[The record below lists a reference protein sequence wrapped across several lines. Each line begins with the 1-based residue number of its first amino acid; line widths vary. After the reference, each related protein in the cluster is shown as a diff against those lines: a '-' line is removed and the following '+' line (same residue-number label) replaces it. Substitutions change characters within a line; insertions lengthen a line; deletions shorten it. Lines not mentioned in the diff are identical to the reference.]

1 MRTKHW
7 IQKRPFIG
15 AACLWLGVLACGRLA
30 AAVYLSEPFAYPD
43 GLITTTSASLW
54 KHTSG
59 AERQLNVQ
67 NGVLLLRED
76 HSEDVAADL
85 ASGPFAADSGATLYA
100 AFDLTATALPSGEG
114 NYFAHFRDSGSNFR
128 GRVFIAPTADGQAG
142 FYRIG
147 ISNNGKAEEAAFF
160 PQPLAIGTR
169 YPIAVR
175 YEVEFAVSTL
185 WVDPTDADSESVR
198 DDSANPKTI
207 TKFAFRQSLSGGNG
221 MGELQIDNLVVAS
234 TLEEALA
241 GPSSQPRPEPEPE
254 PEPEP
259 VAVIRIVAESQ
270 TVLESA
276 EPLSL
281 TWTRTERTEEELR
294 IALAWSGTAQAGSD
308 FAAPPDAVVIES
320 GKESVSLS
328 IPLLNDEEIEPDEVL
343 EVSFSVEAP
352 HYELET
358 ERIVW
363 TIQDDDRQGLLI
375 QESFSGPDAP
385 VVSLPGWA
393 THSGEPEQT
402 HTMDGALRL
411 TEEDT
416 EDVHLEISG
425 QPFLADGEAE
435 LFAAFDLTV
444 RAAASGS
451 GNYFAHFKG
460 GSATAFRGR
469 LYLRPSEDDAEKFQL
484 GVLPGSSG
492 NPSYAA
498 DLLNLGQNY
507 RVVLGYQVKS
517 ERARLWLNPL
527 EKTSA
532 PDAESQETAS
542 SIDITSF
549 AFRQSLAN
557 GNGMGELSVDN
568 LAVGTNLESVLTE
581 ATPPPPEPPLPSI
594 SIEVLQALAF
604 EEGQRPGQWRISR
617 DGDPS
622 ETLKISLML
631 SGSAL
636 LSEDFTLPF
645 PHQEFVFAAGESSRV
660 LTLAPLDDDAVEG
673 VETVEI
679 SLLPGNGYE
688 AGCPSR
694 AVIDIVD
701 NDAPAL
707 NPPVLLAVD
716 RETLTASVP
725 SGGVFRLQ
733 KSVDLEQWETV
744 ETIEGNDNPFVLPLE
759 SFSENTLFFR
769 LIEGVDPT
777 FASVPCAEGN
787 RILNVG
793 FYAFFSPISHSETPE
808 NPDCSGFNQ
817 HRGYEADL
825 LSALEALDGA
835 GLSFSRRAIPAWDD
849 IWLRSATPEYDL
861 IGGGITILESRTLDA
876 SGQSIVAFTSG
887 HVAFRQS
894 LLVRAKD
901 AANLASYDS
910 LNNEVRVGA
919 LRGTTGEFR
928 LLQLTGLVNEEGA
941 LASGTR
947 IETLNGEV
955 MADGGPAYQIT
966 AAQATDNL
974 SGRLRLQ
981 PPSATMPQVI
991 YLGSETGEAELLQ
1004 ALGDGQI
1011 DALARGEIGNQDAAH
1026 LSEGAFVVSAVDLQ
1040 ATERGGFTL
1049 AAEDTA
1055 LLACLNE
1062 KINWLTRNGEIGYAQ
1077 WRQDPK
1083 VFLNRAALWNSLR
1096 ASAP

>member
-15 AACLWLGVLACGRLA
+15 AAGLWLGVLACGRLA
-30 AAVYLSEPFAYPD
+30 AAIYLSEPFAYPD
-43 GLITTTSASLW
+43 GPITAPSVSPW

-67 NGVLLLRED
+67 SGVLLLRED

-85 ASGPFAADSGATLYA
+85 ASGPFAADSGATLYV
-100 AFDLTATALPSGEG
+100 AFDLTATAFPSGAG
-114 NYFAHFRDSGSNFR
+114 TYFAHFRDSGSNFR

-175 YEVEFAVSTL
+175 YEVETAVSTL
-185 WVDPTDADSESVR
+185 WVDPTDADSESVE

-207 TKFAFRQSLSGGNG
+207 TSFAFRQSLSSGNG

-254 PEPEP
+254 PEPI
-259 VAVIRIVAESQ
+259 AVIRIVAESQ
-270 TVLESA
+270 TVLEGA

-294 IALAWSGTAQAGSD
+294 IALAWAGTALAGSD

-320 GKESVSLS
+320 GRESVSLS
-328 IPLLNDEEIEPDEVL
+328 IPLLNDEEIEPDEIL
-343 EVSFSVEAP
+343 EVSFSLEAP

-363 TIQDDDRQGLLI
+363 TIRDDDRRGLLI
-375 QESFSGPDAP
+375 QENFSSPDAP
-385 VVSLPGWA
+385 VVFLSGWA
-393 THSGEPEQT
+393 THSGQPEQT
-402 HTMDGALRL
+402 QTVDGVLRL
-411 TEEDT
+411 TEDDT
-416 EDVHLEISG
+416 EDVHLEIPG

-435 LFAAFDLTV
+435 LFAAFDLIV

-460 GSATAFRGR
+460 RSATAFRGR

-498 DLLNLGQNY
+498 DLLDLGQNY
-507 RVVLGYQVKS
+507 RVVLSYQAKS

-542 SIDITSF
+542 AIDITSF
-549 AFRQSLAN
+549 AFRQSLVN

-581 ATPPPPEPPLPSI
+581 ATPPPEPPLPSI
-594 SIEVLQALAF
+594 SIEILQSLAF

-617 DGDPS
+617 DSDPS
-622 ETLKISLML
+622 ETLKVSLML

-636 LSEDFTLPF
+636 LSEDFTLSFSP
-645 PHQEFVFAAGESSRV
+645 QEFAFAAGESSRV
-660 LTLAPLDDDAVEG
+660 LSLAPLDDDAVEG

-688 AGCPSR
+688 AGCPGR
-694 AVIDIVD
+694 AVMDIVD

-716 RETLTASVP
+716 RGALTASVP
-725 SGGVFRLQ
+725 FGGVFRLQ
-733 KSVDLEQWETV
+733 KSVDLEQWETM

-759 SFSENTLFFR
+759 NFSENTLFFR
-769 LIEGVDPT
+769 LIEGLDPT

-793 FYAFFSPISHSETPE
+793 FYALFSPISHSETPD

-835 GLSFSRRAIPAWDD
+835 GLAFSRRAIPAWDD

-876 SGQSIVAFTSG
+876 SGKPIVAFTSG

-894 LLVRAKD
+894 LLVRAED
-901 AANLASYDS
+901 ASHLANYDS
-910 LNNEVRVGA
+910 LNSEVRVGA

-941 LASGTR
+941 LALGTR
-947 IETLNGEV
+947 IETPNGEV
-955 MADGGPAYQIT
+955 TADGSPAYQIT

-974 SGRLRLQ
+974 SGRLRLW
-981 PPSATMPQVI
+981 PPSETMPQVI
-991 YLGSETGEAELLQ
+991 YLGSETELLQ

-1062 KINWLTRNGEIGYAQ
+1062 KINWLTRNGEIGYTE
-1077 WRQDPK
+1077 WRKDPK
-1083 VFLNRAALWNSLR
+1083 VFLNRAALWNRLR

>member
-1 MRTKHW
+1 MRIKHW

-15 AACLWLGVLACGRLA
+15 GAFLWLGVLACGRLA
-30 AAVYLSEPFAYPD
+30 AASYLSEPFAYPD
-43 GLITTTSASLW
+43 GPITALASSFW

-59 AERQLNVQ
+59 TERQLNVK
-67 NGVLLLRED
+67 NGALLLRED
-76 HSEDVAADL
+76 HSEDVAANL

-100 AFDLTATALPSGEG
+100 AFDLTATAPPSGEG
-114 NYFAHFRDSGSNFR
+114 TYFAHFRDSGLNFR
-128 GRVFIAPTADGQAG
+128 GRVFIAPTADGRAG

-147 ISNNGKAEEAAFF
+147 ISSGAGSSEEAAFF
-160 PQPLAIGTR
+160 PQPLAIGDR
-169 YPIAVR
+169 YQVALR
-175 YEVEFAVSTL
+175 YEVETAVSTL
-185 WVDPTDADSESVR
+185 WVDPTDTDSESIGNN
-198 DDSANPKTI
+198 DSASPKTI
-207 TKFAFRQSLSGGNG
+207 TRFAFRQSLSSGNG

-234 TLEEALA
+234 TLEETLA

-254 PEPEP
+254 PEP
-259 VAVIRIVAESQ
+259 VAVIQVVAESQ
-270 TVLESA
+270 TTQEGA
-276 EPLSL
+276 EPLLL

-294 IALAWSGTAQAGSD
+294 IALAWSGTAQVGSD
-308 FAAPPDAVVIES
+308 FAAPPEAVVIES
-320 GKESVSLS
+320 GQESVSLS
-328 IPLLNDEEIEPDEVL
+328 ILLLNDEEIEPDEVL
-343 EVSFSVEAP
+343 EVSFSVELP
-352 HYELET
+352 HYELKT

-363 TIQDDDRQGLLI
+363 TIQDDDRRGLLI
-375 QESFSGPDAP
+375 QERFSGPDAP

-393 THSGEPEQT
+393 THSGQAEQMQT
-402 HTMDGALRL
+402 ADGALL
-411 TEEDT
+411 LNDEST
-416 EDVHLEISG
+416 EDVHLEIPG
-425 QPFLADGEAE
+425 QPFSADGEAE
-435 LFAAFDLTV
+435 LFAAFDLTM
-444 RAAASGS
+444 RATASGS

-460 GSATAFRGR
+460 QSDTAFRGR
-469 LYLRPSEDDAEKFQL
+469 LYLRPVEDDAEKFQL
-484 GVLPGSSG
+484 GVLPGSFG

-498 DLLNLGQNY
+498 NLLDLGQNY

-527 EKTSA
+527 EKTSI

-622 ETLKISLML
+622 KTLKVSLML

-645 PHQEFVFAAGESSRV
+645 SPQEFVFAAGESSRV
-660 LTLAPLDDDAVEG
+660 LSIAPLDDAAVEG

-688 AGCPSR
+688 AGCPGR
-694 AVIDIVD
+694 AVMDIVD

-716 RETLTASVP
+716 REALTASVP

-769 LIEGVDPT
+769 LIEGLDPT

-894 LLVRAKD
+894 LLVRAED

-910 LNNEVRVGA
+910 LNSEVRVGV

-928 LLQLTGLVNEEGA
+928 LLQLTGLVNDEGA

-947 IETLNGEV
+947 IETPNGEV
-955 MADGGPAYQIT
+955 TADGGPAYQIT

-974 SGRLRLQ
+974 SERSRLW

-1004 ALGDGQI
+1004 ALRDGQI

-1062 KINWLTRNGEIGYAQ
+1062 KINWLTRNGEIGYAE

-1083 VFLNRAALWNSLR
+1083 VFLNRAALWNRLR
-1096 ASAP
+1096 ASTP